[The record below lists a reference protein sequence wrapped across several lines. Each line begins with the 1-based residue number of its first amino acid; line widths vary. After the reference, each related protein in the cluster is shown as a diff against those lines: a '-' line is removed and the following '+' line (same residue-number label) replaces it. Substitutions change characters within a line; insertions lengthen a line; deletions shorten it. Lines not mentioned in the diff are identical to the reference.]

1 MKTYLIHLI
10 IFVFSW
16 NPEYQFEYQFDYWL
30 TDDVMIDQAWQAG
43 KPNHMVEQRGNYL
56 HTLMM
61 ELWIRWWSCE
71 SDAGEDEG

>member
-30 TDDVMIDQAWQAG
+30 TDDDDDWSGMAG
-43 KPNHMVEQRGNYL
+43 RETKPHGGTKRELFTYL
-56 HTLMM
+56 DDGVVNQM
-61 ELWIRWWSCE
+61 
-71 SDAGEDEG
+71 